1 VILEKESEEMASHPG
16 TDTGSPL
23 TMPVLAMVQ
32 ALDPVTSRMEM
43 GLEIQSLRQALL
55 QERQRNEVLEAV
67 LSKQTSE
74 LTMKLKESEI
84 KILFLQEA
92 IKEDPAR
99 EQKDELLAKISQY
112 EAKLLFFETEY
123 ERQQNFREKH
133 LKTFTRKHWN
143 LRQCQE
149 QDVPVQNSSATLK
162 EADLKV
168 SSILND
174 IEEHKPQNQKVR
186 KWEAYFAKLVAFK
199 KEHGHC
205 NVSTKKDDLSRW
217 VAKLRQHHKDL
228 RLGKP
233 STLLT
238 RDRIQRLNE
247 IGFIWRDNDTKALS
261 FEVRL
266 AQLAEYKARHGHC
279 NVPRDAKDCPPGL
292 GNFVF
297 EQRKHYHL
305 MKIGGETKSKSFTQ
319 ERVNALEALGF
330 QWRLRKFARRVS
342 GEDNRHH
349 KRESSGDE

>member
-1 VILEKESEEMASHPG
+1 
-16 TDTGSPL
+16 
-23 TMPVLAMVQ
+23 MPVPAVVR
-32 ALDPVTSRMEM
+32 ALDPLTSRMEM
-43 GLEIQSLRQALL
+43 GLEIQILRQALQ
-55 QERQRNEVLEAV
+55 QERQRNEDLETV
-67 LSKQTSE
+67 LSKQISA
-74 LTMKLKESEI
+74 LTLKLKEYEVR
-84 KILFLQEA
+84 ILFLQEA
-92 IKEDPAR
+92 RKDDQETR
-99 EQKDELLAKISQY
+99 EQKDELLAKFLQY

-123 ERQQNFREKH
+123 ERQQNLRAEH
-133 LKTFTRKHWN
+133 LKTFAQK
-143 LRQCQE
+143 CQE
-149 QDVPVQNSSATLK
+149 QNMLESSSFSR
-162 EADLKV
+162 EADFMV
-168 SSILND
+168 SAMND
-174 IEEHKPQNQKVR
+174 EIEEHKPQKEK
-186 KWEAYFAKLVAFK
+186 KWEAHFAKLVAFK

-205 NVSTKKDDLSRW
+205 NISTKKKDDMSRW

-247 IGFIWRDNDTKALS
+247 IGFVWRDNDTKALS

-305 MKIGGETKSKSFTQ
+305 MTNAGEIKSKSFTQ

-330 QWRLRKFARRVS
+330 QWRLRKFSRRVS
-342 GEDNRHH
+342 G
-349 KRESSGDE
+349 